1 VSDTI
6 APGLDDDFPD
16 DVHVRAGEYV
26 LGVLDAPAAASVR
39 RDAMTNLELAD
50 AIVRWEVRLAPLG
63 GVIPPIRPLPTLW
76 QRIEASLDAA
86 TSGRVVPFAPRRG
99 IWRNATVWRSTTVAA
114 LALAAAMAFVAF
126 LPHGPRLVQ
135 VAALVPLAGQ
145 GPLAAAFVARVST
158 DGSVVLT
165 AVSPVSV
172 PSGRDLQLWLMP
184 PGAQRPISLGLLPA
198 SGRTVTLPGATENGA
213 QLLVSLE
220 PRGGS
225 PTGLPTGPVLYGGTL
240 ASG

>member
-1 VSDTI
+1 VTD
-6 APGLDDDFPD
+6 AAGPGSEDDIPD
-16 DVHVRAGEYV
+16 DPHVRAGEYV
-26 LGVLDAPAAASVR
+26 LGVLDAPAAAAIR
-39 RDAMTNLELAD
+39 RDAMTDLDLAD

-63 GVIPPIRPLPTLW
+63 GAIPPIRPLPTLW
-76 QRIEASLDAA
+76 RRIEASLDTAP
-86 TSGRVVPFAPRRG
+86 GRVVGFSSRARG
-99 IWRNATVWRSTTVAA
+99 WRGAALWRSTTVAA

-126 LPHGPRLVQ
+126 VPRGPQLIQ

-145 GPLAAAFVARVST
+145 GPSAAAFVARVST

-165 AVSPVSV
+165 PVSPVSV

-198 SGRTVTLPGATENGA
+198 SGRTVTLPGATQNGA

-225 PTGLPTGPVLYGGTL
+225 PTGLPTGPVLYGGAL